1 MPRSRLLSR
10 RLAFALVTCR
20 AASRLFCF
28 GPNSVSGLERKDKRA
43 GRQDTEGTCTPYSAS
58 ASSCISYPTSPA
70 CTSAY
75 PAPPRQ
81 IRAPMVLLSTP
92 RLPFPR
98 SLPFRCP
105 REVEALTPSSV
116 LPLSAHSQ
124 PGIPAGL
131 TLAPGRTQSLTPNKA
146 RGPRPPSHIPH
157 KPQISH
163 LAVPQATQTDFPII
177 KSVWPSSPIT

>member
-20 AASRLFCF
+20 AASRSSLLLWSEF
-28 GPNSVSGLERKDKRA
+28 GVWFREKGQAGGKTRLKVRA
-43 GRQDTEGTCTPYSAS
+43 LRPRAS
-58 ASSCISYPTSPA
+58 HIPHLLAR
-70 CTSAY
+70 TSAY

-92 RLPFPR
+92 PLLHPR

-105 REVEALTPSSV
+105 REVEALTPTSV

-131 TLAPGRTQSLTPNKA
+131 NLASGRTQSLTPNKA
-146 RGPRPPSHIPH
+146 RGPRPPSHVPH

-177 KSVWPSSPIT
+177 KSVWPSS

>member
-10 RLAFALVTCR
+10 RLAFALVTCL
-20 AASRLFCF
+20 ASLLLWSEFGVWFREKGQAGGKTRLK
-28 GPNSVSGLERKDKRA
+28 VH
-43 GRQDTEGTCTPYSAS
+43 TCTPSRYSAS
-58 ASSCISYPTSPA
+58 ASSCISYPTSPSTHI
-70 CTSAY
+70 C

-81 IRAPMVLLSTP
+81 IRAPMVLSSTP
-92 RLPFPR
+92 RLPHPR

-131 TLAPGRTQSLTPNKA
+131 NLAPGRTQSLTPNKA
-146 RGPRPPSHIPH
+146 RGPRPPSHVPH
-157 KPQISH
+157 KPQLSH
-163 LAVPQATQTDFPII
+163 LAVTYTQSTAN
-177 KSVWPSSPIT
+177 

>member
-10 RLAFALVTCR
+10 RLAFALVTCLASLLLWSEFGVWFREKGQAGGKTRLKVR
-20 AASRLFCF
+20 ALRTPHPRPRASHIPHLLAR
-28 GPNSVSGLERKDKRA
+28 
-43 GRQDTEGTCTPYSAS
+43 
-58 ASSCISYPTSPA
+58 
-70 CTSAY
+70 TSAY

-81 IRAPMVLLSTP
+81 IRAPIMLLSTP
-92 RLPFPR
+92 PLLHPR

-105 REVEALTPSSV
+105 RTTEALTPSSV

-146 RGPRPPSHIPH
+146 RGPRPPSHVPH
-157 KPQISH
+157 KHQISH
-163 LAVPQATQTDFPII
+163 LAVTYTQSTAI
-177 KSVWPSSPIT
+177 

>member
-1 MPRSRLLSR
+1 M
-10 RLAFALVTCR
+10 TCR

-43 GRQDTEGTCTPYSAS
+43 GRQDSRYIRALRTPHVLVHLISAHLL
-58 ASSCISYPTSPA
+58 AR
-70 CTSAY
+70 TSAY

-92 RLPFPR
+92 HLPFPR

-105 REVEALTPSSV
+105 RTTEALTPSSV

-131 TLAPGRTQSLTPNKA
+131 NLASGRTQSLTPNKA
-146 RGPRPPSHIPH
+146 RGPRPPSHVSHIP
-157 KPQISH
+157 QLS
-163 LAVPQATQTDFPII
+163 
-177 KSVWPSSPIT
+177 PSRSDIHPVNC